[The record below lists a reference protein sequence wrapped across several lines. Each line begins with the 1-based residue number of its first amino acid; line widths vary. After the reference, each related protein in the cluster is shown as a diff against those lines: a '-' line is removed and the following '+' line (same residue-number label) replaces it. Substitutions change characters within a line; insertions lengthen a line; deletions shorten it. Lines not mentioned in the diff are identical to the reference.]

1 MTEIFDDGFNPLEDL
16 NACMM
21 AIERQLE
28 VTTGMIQAIHKL
40 NKQVQVHTQS
50 IRNLQNH
57 ITALEARLYAVE
69 HTTAN
74 SSR

>member
-21 AIERQLE
+21 AVERQLQ
-28 VTTGMIQAIHKL
+28 VTTGMVQTINRL
-40 NKQVQVHTQS
+40 NKEIQVHTQS

-57 ITALEARLYAVE
+57 ITAMEARLYAVE
-69 HTTAN
+69 HATAN